1 MDPADLKPGRRLN
14 FVRLIMLYVHRFEIT
29 NPSEA
34 IQYFFVLRNLVNLEG
49 HNLFAVCVSDLAL
62 ECRDYDRLFGKI
74 QSNGARMKGL
84 VDQFSAAGVNTQLIA
99 EMVADQL
106 HLKGLFTDAIKLYDL
121 AHVSCLRV
129 LLLYSRVI
137 CVITAVH
144 LLAQCPAG
152 GRMRYATFGAPK

>member
-121 AHVSCLRV
+121 AHVSLRV
-129 LLLYSRVI
+129 LLLYS
-137 CVITAVH
+137 
-144 LLAQCPAG
+144 
-152 GRMRYATFGAPK
+152 